1 MSDLRSY
8 SKDFIREFI
17 ELYQSFPCLWKTKCK
32 EYMNRTKKYSAYET
46 LLKKP
51 KSTKKCVKAKINSMR
66 GSFRREMK
74 KIEESKRSGAGTDE
88 IYITHLWYYDLLL
101 FCKDQEIPRASVC
114 NIDSQETEQPRESDQ
129 ENDDEGEVSKIQLSN
144 ISIYVC

>member
-1 MSDLRSY
+1 
-8 SKDFIREFI
+8 
-17 ELYQSFPCLWKTKCK
+17 
-32 EYMNRTKKYSAYET
+32 MNRTKKDAAYET
-46 LLKKP
+46 LLKKLQEVEP
-51 KSTKKCVKAKINSMR
+51 KSTKKCILAKINSMH

-74 KIEESKRSGAGTDE
+74 KIEESNRSGAGTDE
-88 IYITHLWYYDLLL
+88 IYISHLWYYDLLL

-144 ISIYVC
+144 ISIYVCWENYFQKHIT